1 MPQHRLNAPASIP
14 VTTLLLSDASSS
26 ARRAGQHRVCKNS
39 TASVTTVA
47 GATMAL
53 AGAIGLAAGGAAQAA
68 ELPSNPTTGSS
79 ANPAL
84 PTLQS
89 LASLPGV
96 ADLTASIDKTLKDLP
111 APVDKALKDLPGP
124 VDKALRDLL
133 PRKLPVPGNPLPT
146 PGDYL
151 PNPGKHTAVK
161 PVHGVVTS
169 GYGARWGVVHYG
181 VDIANEI
188 GTPIYA
194 VTDGTVLESGPAS
207 GFGQW
212 VRVRQDD
219 GTTGVFGHVDQSFV
233 TAGQRVKA
241 GQQIA
246 TVGNR
251 GQSTGPHLHYEVW
264 DTNGNKINPQVWLQ
278 NRGVSVG

>member
-1 MPQHRLNAPASIP
+1 M
-14 VTTLLLSDASSS
+14 
-26 ARRAGQHRVCKNS
+26 
-39 TASVTTVA
+39 
-47 GATMAL
+47 
-53 AGAIGLAAGGAAQAA
+53 
-68 ELPSNPTTGSS
+68 
-79 ANPAL
+79 
-84 PTLQS
+84 
-89 LASLPGV
+89 
-96 ADLTASIDKTLKDLP
+96 
-111 APVDKALKDLPGP
+111 
-124 VDKALRDLL
+124 
-133 PRKLPVPGNPLPT
+133 
-146 PGDYL
+146 
-151 PNPGKHTAVK
+151 K

-251 GQSTGPHLHYEVW
+251 TIHRPAPALRGLGHQRQQ
-264 DTNGNKINPQVWLQ
+264 DQPQVWLQ